1 VWGGRRIG
9 ARMITV
15 EEAVLQAEEKDF
27 SEGGDDY
34 RYWD

>member
-1 VWGGRRIG
+1 
-9 ARMITV
+9 MITV

-27 SEGGDDY
+27 SEGGHDH